1 MSTQST
7 QVAETVIKTEH
18 LSKIYGGVRALD
30 GVDFDLRKGEV
41 HAIIGENGAGKSTLI
56 NILTGA
62 VSPDA
67 GVITV
72 NGVLSPLLTPASSQA
87 AGIAVVRQ
95 ELSLFPTLTV
105 AENVLGRRGSGSG
118 IVSWRKMW
126 KEAHELLTRMGL
138 DIDPKLRLEQ
148 LPIGQQQMIE
158 IAKALFSGASIIFL
172 DEPTSSL
179 GTKETAVL
187 FRFVRELAGR
197 GVSFVLITHFLDDAT
212 DNSDRVTIFRDGRK
226 VATVDS
232 AGVSKAELVEYMI
245 GDGSQVL
252 QSTYVGSTVSLPPAS
267 TAAVVLDIAAVTSAP
282 EVVEMSIQVRA
293 GEVVGLYG
301 DLASGAGELADLV
314 FGARPKP
321 HKGTISVGGK
331 LVKGGST
338 PAAKAAGIAY
348 IPADRRQA
356 LALEQSIAWNSTL
369 AHLGQMMG
377 FFIRPRLENK
387 HVEKWAERLR
397 IRGATPL
404 KAAGA
409 LSGGNQQKILFARW
423 LEYPPKVLVLVEPTR
438 GMDVGAKSDVL
449 RIVEQAAKDG
459 VAVLVASSEPET
471 VLAFAQRVVVAKR
484 GRIVA
489 EFSGTAISKR
499 DLLELGH

>member
-7 QVAETVIKTEH
+7 QVAETVVNTEH

-105 AENVLGRRGSGSG
+105 AENILGRRGSGSG

-179 GTKETAVL
+179 GTK
-187 FRFVRELAGR
+187 
-197 GVSFVLITHFLDDAT
+197 
-212 DNSDRVTIFRDGRK
+212 
-226 VATVDS
+226 
-232 AGVSKAELVEYMI
+232 
-245 GDGSQVL
+245 
-252 QSTYVGSTVSLPPAS
+252 
-267 TAAVVLDIAAVTSAP
+267 
-282 EVVEMSIQVRA
+282 
-293 GEVVGLYG
+293 
-301 DLASGAGELADLV
+301 
-314 FGARPKP
+314 
-321 HKGTISVGGK
+321 
-331 LVKGGST
+331 
-338 PAAKAAGIAY
+338 
-348 IPADRRQA
+348 
-356 LALEQSIAWNSTL
+356 
-369 AHLGQMMG
+369 
-377 FFIRPRLENK
+377 
-387 HVEKWAERLR
+387 
-397 IRGATPL
+397 
-404 KAAGA
+404 
-409 LSGGNQQKILFARW
+409 
-423 LEYPPKVLVLVEPTR
+423 
-438 GMDVGAKSDVL
+438 
-449 RIVEQAAKDG
+449 
-459 VAVLVASSEPET
+459 
-471 VLAFAQRVVVAKR
+471 
-484 GRIVA
+484 
-489 EFSGTAISKR
+489 
-499 DLLELGH
+499 